1 MDQLKRMAVFAE
13 VVAAGS
19 LSAAAR
25 RLGMTPSAVSQHLR
39 QLEDALGLALL
50 HRSTRKLTL
59 TEAGTRYVEGCTAMV
74 AAARAADQALVLH
87 RDEPEGELRMTAPI
101 GMGGLLAQALLPLKD
116 QAKLRISLLLDDS
129 VLDLIEER
137 VDIALRTGSLP
148 DSSLV
153 SRRLGAMEAHM
164 CASPA
169 YLAQH
174 GWPQHPQDLARH
186 AWLGGRP
193 SSNGEETLTLR
204 GPHGEVEKVQV
215 LGRVQASQVTVLHS
229 LCVAGWGISLVITED
244 DRRALADGRLVQ
256 VLPDWKL
263 PEFVIYAVTPRRGEQ
278 PAKVRHALTLLEDY
292 FAKLR
297 AQAESQPGGGVQR
310 ATQSGTSAAGMGRA
324 TP

>member
-19 LSAAAR
+19 LSGAAR
-25 RLGMTPSAVSQHLR
+25 QLGMTPSAVSQHLR

-59 TEAGTRYVEGCTAMV
+59 TEAGARYVEGCTAMV

-87 RDEPEGELRMTAPI
+87 RDEPEGELRITAPI
-101 GMGGLLAQALLPLKD
+101 GMGALLAQVLLPLKD
-116 QAKLRISLLLDDS
+116 HAKLHISLLLDDA
-129 VLDLIEER
+129 VLDLIEDR

-148 DSSLV
+148 DSSMV
-153 SRRLGAMEAHM
+153 SRRLGLMEAQM

-174 GWPQHPQDLARH
+174 GWPQHPRDLTHH

-193 SSNGEETLTLR
+193 SGNGEETLVLR
-204 GPHGEVEKVQV
+204 GPGGETERVQV
-215 LGRVQASQVTVLHS
+215 TGRVRASQVTVLHS
-229 LCVAGWGISLVITED
+229 LCVAGWGISVTVTED
-244 DRRALADGRLVQ
+244 DRRAMADGRLVQ

-278 PAKVRHALTLLEDY
+278 PAKVRHALTLLADY
-292 FAKLR
+292 FGKLT
-297 AQAESQPGGGVQR
+297 G
-310 ATQSGTSAAGMGRA
+310 
-324 TP
+324 